1 MRPLGQGWDCREEF
15 RALVYHN
22 LAEDK
27 ALVGLRQDFVL
38 EMRANCL
45 EADGSAV
52 VGSHPAKAARIAEV
66 VSNYL
71 HRKKLAC

>member
-1 MRPLGQGWDCREEF
+1 MRPLAQGWDCREEF
-15 RALVYHN
+15 QVLVDHK
-22 LAEDK
+22 LAQDK
-27 ALVGLRQDFVL
+27 ALVGLQLDCVL
-38 EMRANCL
+38 GTRAKCR

-71 HRKKLAC
+71 HR